1 VLSTGV
7 AAEPTHWKQTV
18 LWLEPQNC
26 TSVKAGDKV
35 NGSLIYKRST
45 QNARDYSIKLT
56 WMVEADFA
64 SAASATSKS
73 QSFKLA
79 S

>member
-7 AAEPTHWKQTV
+7 DAEPTHWKQTV

-26 TSVKAGDKV
+26 APVKAGDKV
-35 NGSLIYKRST
+35 NGSLTYKRST

-56 WMVEADFA
+56 WMVEAKLA
-64 SAASATSKS
+64 SAASASSMS
-73 QSFKLA
+73 QCFKLA

>member
-1 VLSTGV
+1 MLSTGV

-26 TSVKAGDKV
+26 ASVKAGDKV
-35 NGSLIYKRST
+35 KGSLIYKRST

-56 WMVEADFA
+56 WMVEAKLA
-64 SAASATSKS
+64 SAASVIAKS
-73 QSFKLA
+73 QCFKLA